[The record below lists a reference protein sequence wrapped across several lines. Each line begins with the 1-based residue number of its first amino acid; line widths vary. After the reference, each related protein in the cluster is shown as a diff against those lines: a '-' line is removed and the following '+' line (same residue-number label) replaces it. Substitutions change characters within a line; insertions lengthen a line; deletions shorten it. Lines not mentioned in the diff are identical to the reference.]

1 MTELE
6 PLALLFERDDCQ
18 GLGLPDELQR
28 LYGGD
33 LSLPEESLF
42 ANFVSTI
49 DGVVAIPAL
58 ERSNALIAGGDPADR
73 FVMGLLRAAA
83 DAVLL
88 GGGTLNASPKGRWRA
103 DSVFP
108 DAAEA
113 FRAVPSPSPPGSRSR
128 PGWAA

>member
-6 PLALLFERDDCQ
+6 PLALLFERDDAD

-83 DAVLL
+83 DTVLL
-88 GGGTLNASPKGRWRA
+88 GCGTVNASPKGA
-103 DSVFP
+103 GAPTPCFP
-108 DAAEA
+108 ARPRLSERFA
-113 FRAVPSPSPPGSRSR
+113 PGAPESRSR
-128 PGWAA
+128 PGWAV